1 MLKDVKVS
9 GVCTTID
16 IHNYLPVTTI
26 NYFKGNNTEIVTSG
40 KENSFLMSIA
50 NEKYIKKAQIL

>member
-1 MLKDVKVS
+1 MLTNVKIS

-26 NYFKGNNTEIVTSG
+26 NYYLGNNTDVVTSG
-40 KENSFLMSIA
+40 KKNSFHF
-50 NEKYIKKAQIL
+50 Q